1 MKLVKSLVL
10 TLALIGTSY
19 AGIIL
24 QPEPP
29 PEPPAAAQQNTVGN
43 AATMLIA
50 IVQALLPLR

>member
-10 TLALIGTSY
+10 TLALTGTSY

-24 QPEPP
+24 QPAP
-29 PEPPAAAQQNTVGN
+29 PEPPAATQQNTVGN
-43 AATMLIA
+43 AAAMLVA